1 MDQTQSRRGRPPRI
15 THDQIAQA
23 VIDVGFPN
31 LTFAA
36 VREKLGVGESTL
48 YRYAPDRDELVRMGL
63 NYAFSQVEMPP
74 LEGHWRDIL
83 HSQAVHLWRSF
94 EKYPGSATEAARGVV
109 PAVAMY
115 FLEELCAAL
124 IRRGFTPENAV
135 IACDTLFD
143 MVIDNRRGVEHIDAL
158 IPDGGPGR
166 ENILEQVGQDQ
177 PAPHQQ
183 DQGQDTD
190 PYREQAQQAILDVFT
205 RDPYDW
211 LICKITI
218 ILDGIAQSLAPQQPP
233 DASTLPGDLPAE
245 HSDDTPT

>member
-124 IRRGFTPENAV
+124 IRRGFTPRKRCYCLRHPV
-135 IACDTLFD
+135 RYGD
-143 MVIDNRRGVEHIDAL
+143 R
-158 IPDGGPGR
+158 
-166 ENILEQVGQDQ
+166 
-177 PAPHQQ
+177 
-183 DQGQDTD
+183 
-190 PYREQAQQAILDVFT
+190 QQA
-205 RDPYDW
+205 RSRAY
-211 LICKITI
+211 
-218 ILDGIAQSLAPQQPP
+218 
-233 DASTLPGDLPAE
+233 
-245 HSDDTPT
+245 

>member
-36 VREKLGVGESTL
+36 VREKRGVGESTL

-94 EKYPGSATEAARGVV
+94 
-109 PAVAMY
+109 
-115 FLEELCAAL
+115 
-124 IRRGFTPENAV
+124 
-135 IACDTLFD
+135 
-143 MVIDNRRGVEHIDAL
+143 
-158 IPDGGPGR
+158 
-166 ENILEQVGQDQ
+166 
-177 PAPHQQ
+177 
-183 DQGQDTD
+183 
-190 PYREQAQQAILDVFT
+190 
-205 RDPYDW
+205 
-211 LICKITI
+211 
-218 ILDGIAQSLAPQQPP
+218 
-233 DASTLPGDLPAE
+233 
-245 HSDDTPT
+245 

>member
-1 MDQTQSRRGRPPRI
+1 MKNKQPHSAHKDFTMDQTQSRRGRPPRI

-94 EKYPGSATEAARGVV
+94 EKYPGSAR
-109 PAVAMY
+109 AM
-115 FLEELCAAL
+115 
-124 IRRGFTPENAV
+124 RRPNSPRVHPRKRCYCLRHPVRYG
-135 IACDTLFD
+135 D
-143 MVIDNRRGVEHIDAL
+143 R
-158 IPDGGPGR
+158 
-166 ENILEQVGQDQ
+166 
-177 PAPHQQ
+177 
-183 DQGQDTD
+183 
-190 PYREQAQQAILDVFT
+190 QQA
-205 RDPYDW
+205 RSRAY
-211 LICKITI
+211 
-218 ILDGIAQSLAPQQPP
+218 
-233 DASTLPGDLPAE
+233 
-245 HSDDTPT
+245 

>member
-177 PAPHQQ
+177 PAPHQT
-183 DQGQDTD
+183 GS
-190 PYREQAQQAILDVFT
+190 
-205 RDPYDW
+205 
-211 LICKITI
+211 
-218 ILDGIAQSLAPQQPP
+218 G
-233 DASTLPGDLPAE
+233 PGY
-245 HSDDTPT
+245 